1 MRKVLYN
8 MKDSDEPTFP
18 DRPGL
23 DDIKRF
29 ISSNLP
35 ENMGLLELSLI
46 DEWLSQEMQTGLGK
60 SKRVGDLKK
69 LKIELQKRLQG
80 HKDQSR

>member
-35 ENMGLLELSLI
+35 ENMGLLELLLV
-46 DEWLSQEMQTGLGK
+46 DEWISQEMQSCLDK
-60 SKRVGDLKK
+60 SKRFSDLKK
-69 LKIELQKRLQG
+69 LRIELENRIQDL
-80 HKDQSR
+80 KDQSR